1 MKLDEW
7 RNELITKGAAF
18 DALTEVESHYEFEDG
33 HDHLMSWA
41 KTKIFALPSAQPEL
55 IEKSAYIRGFE
66 QGRTQGMLDA
76 RIATNLQPT
85 CNQLATDCIS
95 RADADMVEGLIYMIP
110 SAQPQHNV
118 RFSDVDHV
126 WIDGKQ
132 YISLQR
138 FGEAVK
144 DAQPETICCK
154 DCEWWTKQ
162 KDSLQGRCALM
173 QMYPTGGWFCANARR
188 KER

>member
-1 MKLDEW
+1 MNIREEQCNKVCRILDDVLANRTTE
-7 RNELITKGAAF
+7 RNSLIVAVRKAF
-18 DALTEVESHYEFEDG
+18 ES
-33 HDHLMSWA
+33 L
-41 KTKIFALPSAQPEL
+41 
-55 IEKSAYIRGFE
+55 E
-66 QGRTQGMLDA
+66 QFGNA
-76 RIATNLQPT
+76 E
-85 CNQLATDCIS
+85 QL
-95 RADADMVEGLIYMIP
+95 P

-118 RFSDVDHV
+118 RFSDADHV

-138 FGEAVK
+138 FGKAIK
-144 DAQPETICCK
+144 DAQPETIRCK

>member
-1 MKLDEW
+1 MNSQQAINLLNGLEQRLDDYCELN
-7 RNELITKGAAF
+7 NEGKAAF
-18 DALTEVESHYEFEDG
+18 RMAITAL
-33 HDHLMSWA
+33 
-41 KTKIFALPSAQPEL
+41 EL
-55 IEKSAYIRGFE
+55 FGNAE
-66 QGRTQGMLDA
+66 QL
-76 RIATNLQPT
+76 
-85 CNQLATDCIS
+85 
-95 RADADMVEGLIYMIP
+95 P

-118 RFSDVDHV
+118 RFSDADHV

-138 FGEAVK
+138 FGKAIK
-144 DAQPETICCK
+144 DAQPETIRCK